1 MAVFMIELP
10 EALTLAEQ
18 IGETVTGKTITEAVV
33 AQSPHGFAWYSAEP
47 PEFREMLVG
56 RTVTHAKA
64 VAGFVEMFMD
74 ELCLS
79 VHDGAKPQYLA
90 PEDSEPKKHQ
100 LLVRFDDG
108 SAVVFRVQMY
118 GGMSIYRPE
127 ENQSPYY
134 RVAVDKP
141 TPLEPGFT
149 KQYFEGI
156 LSDTSPKLSA
166 KALLA
171 TEQRIPGLGNGCLQ
185 DILLRAHVHPQS
197 RLSALSSADFDSL
210 YESVPSTLREMAE
223 KGGRSTEKDFHG
235 NPGGYHAMLSAK
247 TVAYPCLQCGG
258 PVTRKAFLGGNV
270 YFCDC
275 CQPLKK

>member
-1 MAVFMIELP
+1 MIELP

-18 IGETVTGKTITEAVV
+18 MGETLAGKTITEAVV

-47 PEFREMLVG
+47 PEFREMLIG
-56 RTVTHAKA
+56 NKITRAKG
-64 VAGFVEMFMD
+64 VAGNAELFMG
-74 ELCLS
+74 ERCLS

-90 PEDSEPKKHQ
+90 PGETEPKKHQ
-100 LLVRFDDG
+100 LLIRFDDG
-108 SAVVFRVQMY
+108 SSVVFRVQMY
-118 GGMSIYRPE
+118 GGMSIYKPE

-134 RVAVDKP
+134 RAAVTKP

-149 KQYFEGI
+149 KEYFGQI
-156 LSDTSPKLSA
+156 VSDTSPKLSV

-185 DILLRAHVHPQS
+185 DLLLRAHVHPQS
-197 RLSALSSADFDSL
+197 RLSELSSEDFDSL
-210 YESVPSTLREMAE
+210 YESVLSTLREMTD
-223 KGGRSTEKDFHG
+223 KGGRSTEKDFYG

-247 TVAYPCLQCGG
+247 TLAYPCMQCGG
-258 PVTRKAFLGGNV
+258 PVTRKAFLGGNI
-270 YFCDC
+270 YFCGH

>member
-1 MAVFMIELP
+1 MIELP
-10 EALTLAEQ
+10 EALTLAKQMED
-18 IGETVTGKTITEAVV
+18 TLTGKTIEEVVV

-47 PEFREMLVG
+47 PEFREMLLG

-64 VAGFVEMFMD
+64 VAGFAELFMD

-90 PEDSEPKKHQ
+90 PGDPEPKKHQ
-100 LLVRFDDG
+100 LLVRFGDG

-118 GGMSIYRPE
+118 GGMSIYKPE

-134 RVAVDKP
+134 RVAVTKP
-141 TPLEPGFT
+141 TPLESGFT
-149 KQYFEGI
+149 KEYFEQI
-156 LSDTSPKLSA
+156 VSDTSPKLSA

-197 RLSALSSADFDSL
+197 RLSELSSEDFDNL
-210 YESVPSTLREMAE
+210 YDSIPETLGEMAD
-223 KGGRSTEKDFHG
+223 KGGRSTEKDLHG

-258 PVTRKAFLGGNV
+258 PITRKAFLGGNI
-270 YFCDC
+270 YFCGN